1 VARRDGIDASGVALR
16 FEEAG
21 REVWER
27 LVAWGIVPAD
37 LADTPPRLALPR
49 GFAETLA
56 RCFALAD
63 DRTRAELDLVYFDSV
78 PSAHLSLFAS
88 RAEPQAWLFHTRLAL
103 ASLPRLH
110 RSVAA
115 LQDGLAAA
123 CEDKSRPL
131 PRAAWPWQPWLQGAT
146 PTLAELYAETY
157 FGRMQPLFGADAH
170 ALQRLH
176 HETASLPLDARWA
189 VVDRHLASAIFHELM
204 HFAPDRDALHP
215 PYLDEAVAAAL
226 GVRFDPASALPPTLS
241 DHALF
246 GWPTFAQVGRA
257 LTRAFD
263 RDAILLAQAGVLSW
277 DDVLPRGLR
286 EAFVALHIE
295 LFAASPASHLHPDP
309 ARPER
314 WSRLIYLA
322 ARGVDPRSLTL
333 AEIDHAPPESYVL
346 PWHPDDR
353 QHLIDALLALCL
365 VPSEW
370 PGRARLAPSARVCMD
385 FARGS
390 AYRLTPS
397 SAAPAQSLLPPSL
410 VAARD
415 PVVATLRIHLTR

>member
-1 VARRDGIDASGVALR
+1 M
-16 FEEAG
+16 
-21 REVWER
+21 
-27 LVAWGIVPAD
+27 VPSH
-37 LADTPPRLALPR
+37 LADRPPRLALPR

-56 RCFALAD
+56 RCLALAND
-63 DRTRAELDLVYFDSV
+63 KTRAELELLYFDSV

-88 RAEPQAWLFHTRLAL
+88 RAEPHAWLFHTPLAL
-103 ASLPRLH
+103 ASLPRLQRAITRLH
-110 RSVAA
+110 
-115 LQDGLAAA
+115 DGLASA
-123 CEDKSRPL
+123 CLALNRPL
-131 PRAAWPWQPWLQGAT
+131 PSAAWPWQPWLQGAT

-170 ALQRLH
+170 ALLRLH
-176 HETASLPLDARWA
+176 HETRSLPLDARWA
-189 VVDRHLASAIFHELM
+189 IVDRHLASALFHELM
-204 HFAPDRDALHP
+204 HFAPDRDALRP

-226 GVRFDPASALPPTLS
+226 GVRFDPSSALPTL
-241 DHALF
+241 DDDALF

-257 LTRAFD
+257 LTRAFGV
-263 RDAILLAQAGVLSW
+263 DAILLAQAGLIAW
-277 DDVLPRGLR
+277 DEVLPSGLQ
-286 EAFVALHIE
+286 EAFASLHAE
-295 LFAASPASHLHPDP
+295 LFAAAPAAHLHPDP

-333 AEIDHAPPESYVL
+333 TDLDQAPPEAYAL

-353 QHLIDALLALCL
+353 QHLVDALMALCL

-370 PGRARLAPSARVCMD
+370 PGRARLEPSTRVCMD

-390 AYRLTPS
+390 AYRLSPS